1 MFTPRIDCGIAPLP
15 VEIVSSTAT
24 VAKSATGCGTSYLIP
39 DRNPFFNKKVL

>member
-1 MFTPRIDCGIAPLP
+1 MLLFDYLGGVMNQESL
-15 VEIVSSTAT
+15 VSSTAT